1 MQAAALASTEVA
13 VRSQVRST
21 ARAIEA
27 NGERLAQAQL
37 SFTYAKQQYEA
48 GQKQLQL
55 GLIDSFR
62 LLQMEEDVANAELV
76 LEQTRYEL
84 ALAFSSFELAM
95 GTIEQKYPSTG
106 SNACRQ

>member
-1 MQAAALASTEVA
+1 VRAA
-13 VRSQVRST
+13 

-27 NGERLAQAQL
+27 DRERLEQARL
-37 SFTYAKQQYEA
+37 SFTYAKEQYDA

-62 LLQMEEDVANAELV
+62 LLQMEEEVANAELV

-84 ALAFSSFELAM
+84 ALALSSFDLAM
-95 GTIEQKYPSTG
+95 GTTEEKYLNAT
-106 SNACRQ
+106 SNHSQR